1 MKKGF
6 WVTGKKV
13 ENLSMVKRRVRD
25 GGGVKGGAKCFFDS
39 FCQSSS
45 GEFFNRGI
53 LVTEHN
59 MASIMGQPTDLGDK
73 SLTSILI

>member
-13 ENLSMVKRRVRD
+13 ENLSMVERRVRD
-25 GGGVKGGAKCFFDS
+25 GGRVKGGAECFFDS
-39 FCQSSS
+39 FGQSSS

-59 MASIMGQPTDLGDK
+59 VACVMCQPTDLGDK
-73 SLTSILI
+73 SFTSILI

>member
-1 MKKGF
+1 MKEGF

-13 ENLSMVKRRVRD
+13 KYLSMVKGRVRD

>member
-6 WVTGKKV
+6 WITGKKV
-13 ENLSMVKRRVRD
+13 ENLSMVERRVRD
-25 GGGVKGGAKCFFDS
+25 GGRVKGGAECFFDS
-39 FCQSSS
+39 FGQFSS

-59 MASIMGQPTDLGDK
+59 VTCVMCQLTDLSDK

>member
-1 MKKGF
+1 MKEGF

-13 ENLSMVKRRVRD
+13 KYLSMVKGRVRD
-25 GGGVKGGAKCFFDS
+25 GGRVKGGAECFFDS
-39 FCQSSS
+39 FGQSSS
-45 GEFFNRGI
+45 GEFFNIGI

-59 MASIMGQPTDLGDK
+59 VACVMCQLTDLSDK